1 MQNDQGNIL
10 QKAVLKSGISIS
22 EIGRRLGKG
31 RSWLYFQFSRNK
43 IPVEVFFQIG
53 NIINHDFTEDVA
65 ELRKFAPV
73 SARKNEEESIEYWKM
88 RYYSL
93 LEEHVELLKRQR

>member
-1 MQNDQGNIL
+1 MQNDQGIIL

-22 EIGRRLGKG
+22 EIGRRMGKG

-53 NIINHDFTEDVA
+53 KIISHDFTEDVA
-65 ELRKFAPV
+65 ELRKFSPIVAPN
-73 SARKNEEESIEYWKM
+73 NEEENVDYWKM
-88 RYYSL
+88 KYFKL

>member
-1 MQNDQGNIL
+1 MQNDQGIIL

-53 NIINHDFTEDVA
+53 NIINHDFTEDVS

-73 SARKNEEESIEYWKM
+73 SPRKNEEETIEYWKM